1 MTKGKLKMIIFDSI
15 GLVWND
21 AWENLLYVENSSI
34 PVREQDLY
42 NISSYGKKTGYLTF
56 NYKELGMTFVRG
68 EVSAGGIRLTF
79 SLEPYDYITISV
91 DFYRM
96 ELINYVLIIPK
107 YTSEH
112 FEGRKSIR
120 QTSNIVRNKKEFI
133 SYKKRIDK
141 RFGITNN
148 LTI

>member
-1 MTKGKLKMIIFDSI
+1 MTKEKLKMIIFNSI

-34 PVREQDLY
+34 PVRGQDLY

-56 NYKELGMTFVRG
+56 DYKELGMTFVRG
-68 EVSAGGIRLTF
+68 EVSAAGIRLMF
-79 SLEPYDYITISV
+79 ELEPYDYITISV

-96 ELINYVLIIPK
+96 ELVNYALIIPK

-120 QTSNIVRNKKEFI
+120 QTSNIVRDKKEFI
-133 SYKKRIDK
+133 RYKKRIDK
-141 RFGITNN
+141 RFGITY
-148 LTI
+148 